1 MGGSQR
7 GDSVPAGPAQRWHP
21 DTAPAKGR
29 GQQSE
34 VGWSLG
40 VSGEVGQG
48 VRGSLGVSGVGLR
61 SLGASRGG
69 RTVGEGFLD
78 WGLN

>member
-7 GDSVPAGPAQRWHP
+7 ETLFPGLPGHL

-34 VGWSLG
+34 VGV
-40 VSGEVGQG
+40 VSGGLRGGRTGGEGGLWGSQG
-48 VRGSLGVSGVGLR
+48 WSHR

-69 RTVGEGFLD
+69 RQK
-78 WGLN
+78 

>member
-7 GDSVPAGPAQRWHP
+7 GDSVPAGPGQRWHP

-48 VRGSLGVSGVGLR
+48 LRGSLGVSGVVSGLWGP
-61 SLGASRGG
+61 LGE
-69 RTVGEGFLD
+69 VGQ
-78 WGLN
+78 